1 MAFQAKMECP
11 ICYEGIEAAGAST
24 TSCGHVFHAACLTSW
39 LERANT
45 CPSCRTVVAPA
56 PTDPH
61 AEPVWMA
68 WFDERQRALAAEGR
82 RADAR
87 RPGPPPRVRH
97 LARPVRGRGLEG
109 RGPPRHRD
117 PRRTRPAARRERAEA
132 RDERSPPAGRRRRDD
147 PPRIIGG
154 GTSCRRRFPLFLRRN
169 GNRR

>member
-68 WFDERQRALAAEGR
+68 WFDERQRALAARCQAR
-82 RADAR
+82 RAELVCIQAR
-87 RPGPPPRVRH
+87 LDCKGMRPYANPGK
-97 LARPVRGRGLEG
+97 
-109 RGPPRHRD
+109 
-117 PRRTRPAARRERAEA
+117 
-132 RDERSPPAGRRRRDD
+132 
-147 PPRIIGG
+147 
-154 GTSCRRRFPLFLRRN
+154 
-169 GNRR
+169 